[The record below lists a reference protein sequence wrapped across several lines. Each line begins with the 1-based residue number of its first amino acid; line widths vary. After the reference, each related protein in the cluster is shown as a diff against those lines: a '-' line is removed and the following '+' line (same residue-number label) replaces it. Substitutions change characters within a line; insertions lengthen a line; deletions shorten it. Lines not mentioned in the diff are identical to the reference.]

1 MADFD
6 RESMLDMFVFE
17 MNQLLSN
24 LESTVLDAESGFTM
38 NDINEVFRI
47 MHTIKGSAAMML
59 YDSVSSVAHK
69 IEDLFFYLREELP
82 EEYDSSRVADV
93 VLLGMDFIKQE
104 LEKIEGGGEA
114 DGDYSEIVPEII
126 GVLEAIKNG
135 ESVSGDSADADDV
148 SQTTDT
154 LEIVSP
160 RIDKAS
166 FTAKFNFEEEAA
178 MINVRAYQIYSN
190 IERVYDGV
198 EHSPRELLDE
208 SAIEAIRNDSFYV
221 TFATDFDF
229 ESVCRTLAQNT
240 NLFTMD
246 IQYVKAGDD
255 TLLLEDVTEYI
266 CDVKLRNGYGE
277 SYKSII
283 NIVDALDEVA
293 VSITVNDIILLKSE
307 TPEEAISFRV
317 RSYRDV
323 AILKASIDVLDEAEL
338 VEISEVVPPL
348 KPAAAPAK
356 VEEPAPKKKS
366 GERVK
371 VEDLGIIKSP
381 TQDVV
386 AVNDPIVPA
395 VADKAQG
402 KDEKAKKNTGSQV
415 ISVNV
420 SKLDELL
427 NLMGELVITEAM
439 VTQNPDLEGL
449 ELDNFNKD
457 ARQLHKIIND
467 VQDIVMS
474 MRMVQLSNVFFKMHR
489 IVRDMSKSL
498 NKEVELE
505 IKGEETEVDKNIIEQ
520 ISDPIM
526 HMIRNSVDHGIEDDD
541 ERIALGKKEKATVT
555 LEAKNAGGDV
565 LIIIR
570 DNGRGINR
578 EKVLEKA
585 KRNGLLRKDPS
596 EYTNKEIDNFIFL
609 PGFST
614 NEAVSNYSGRGVGM
628 DVVNTNLD
636 SIGGTVDVEST
647 PGVGTK
653 FTLKIPLT
661 LSIIDG
667 MNIKLG
673 DTLFTLPITSIGR
686 SFKATKENLTIDPQG
701 NEMLNIRGEVYEVV
715 RLYEFFGIDAVAKNL
730 EDGIIILV
738 ENGEKSV
745 CILADR
751 LIGEHQVVVKSLPKY
766 INKVRGLSGCT
777 LLGNGDISLIID
789 VAGFFDVG

>member
-6 RESMLDMFVFE
+6 RESMLEMFVFE
-17 MNQLLSN
+17 MTQLLSN
-24 LESTVLDAESGFTM
+24 LESTVLDAESGFTI
-38 NDINEVFRI
+38 NDINEIFRI

-69 IEDLFFYLREELP
+69 IEDLFFYLREEQP
-82 EEYDSSRVADV
+82 EEYDSGKVADV
-93 VLLGMDFIKQE
+93 VLLGMDFIKHE
-104 LEKIEGGGEA
+104 LEKIENGEEA
-114 DGDYSEIVPEII
+114 DGDNSTIIPNIISVLDEIK
-126 GVLEAIKNG
+126 GMYNAN
-135 ESVSGDSADADDV
+135 DDV
-148 SQTTDT
+148 ATSSVVEITGDK

-160 RIDKAS
+160 LKNKS
-166 FTAKFNFEEEAA
+166 TFLAKFNFEPDAV
-178 MINVRAYQIYSN
+178 MKNVRAYTIFTN
-190 IERVYDGV
+190 IERVYENA
-198 EHSPRELLDE
+198 EHTPKELLED
-208 SAIEAIRNDSFYV
+208 SAIEYIENHSFFV
-221 TFATDFDF
+221 KFVTDFDF

-246 IQYVKAGDD
+246 ISYAKEGNESLV
-255 TLLLEDVTEYI
+255 LNSELEYI
-266 CDVKLRNGYGE
+266 CDVKLKDGYGE
-277 SYKSII
+277 SFKSII
-283 NIVDALDEVA
+283 NIVNALDEVCDM
-293 VSITVNDIILLKSE
+293 ITVCDIILLRSE
-307 TPEEAISFRV
+307 MPEEAISFRV
-317 RSYRDV
+317 RSSRNIGV
-323 AILKASIDVLDEAEL
+323 IKTAVEVLEDAEL
-338 VEISEVVPPL
+338 VDIMEVVGS
-348 KPAAAPAK
+348 ATAPVVTVKETTA
-356 VEEPAPKKKS
+356 EPK
-366 GERVK
+366 K
-371 VEDLGIIKSP
+371 VEDLGLIPQPTVIEEKVYEVPETKMKESP
-381 TQDVV
+381 
-386 AVNDPIVPA
+386 
-395 VADKAQG
+395 
-402 KDEKAKKNTGSQV
+402 KDEKVKKATGSQV

-439 VTQNPDLEGL
+439 VTQNSDLEGL

-474 MRMVQLSNVFFKMHR
+474 MRMVPLSNVFFKMHR

-498 NKEVELE
+498 NKDVELE

-526 HMIRNSVDHGIEDDD
+526 HMIRNSVDHGLESDEERDRIGKIE
-541 ERIALGKKEKATVT
+541 KSTVT

-585 KRNGLLRKDPS
+585 KKNGLLKKDPE

-628 DVVNTNLD
+628 DVVNTNLE
-636 SIGGTVDVEST
+636 SIGGVVDVEST

-673 DTLFTLPITSIGR
+673 STLFTLPITSIRR

-715 RLYEFFGIDAVAKNL
+715 RLYEFFGIDADAKDI
-730 EDGIIILV
+730 EEGIIILV

-751 LIGEHQVVVKSLPKY
+751 LIGEHQVVVKTLPKY

-789 VAGFFDVG
+789 VAGFFV